1 MEKSKLDQAYD
12 QFSDLDLNLEPE
24 KAKAELAK
32 VHMPLMLQMLVDST
46 NRSNFYELTAL
57 IYEFYSQTKEE
68 AAEQVIKAFLRE
80 YSLEERNDIE
90 GYEMPDQYDELMCKR
105 LHISADIPNDVI
117 SSEPVENWTER
128 EKELIDLL
136 KSQSATIL
144 NLTNS
149 LKYALNKA
157 NLCDTAKV

>member
-12 QFSDLDLNLEPE
+12 QFWNLDLNLEPE
-24 KAKAELAK
+24 KAKEELVK
-32 VHMPLMLQMLVDST
+32 LPMSLLLQMLADSK
-46 NRSNFYELTAL
+46 NRSHFCELTLL
-57 IYEFYSQTKEE
+57 IHEFYAETKET
-68 AAEQVIKAFLRE
+68 AAEQVIQAYIRE
-80 YSLEERNDIE
+80 YELMNKIDVE
-90 GYEMPDQYDELMCKR
+90 GYKMPDQFDALMNKR
-105 LHISADIPNDVI
+105 LHISADIPNNVF
-117 SSEPVENWTER
+117 SSELDENWTER
-128 EKELIDLL
+128 EKELIELL